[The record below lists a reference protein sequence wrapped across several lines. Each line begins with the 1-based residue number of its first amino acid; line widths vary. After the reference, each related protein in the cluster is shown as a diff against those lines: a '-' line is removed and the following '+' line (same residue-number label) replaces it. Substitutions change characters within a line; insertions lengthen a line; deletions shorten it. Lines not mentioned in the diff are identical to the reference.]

1 LTHGNITLANINF
14 SMLYLLTNE
23 TKLKKNNFCKS
34 TYLHEGNVISDGSTC
49 VVRVDFD
56 GANRRVV
63 LALLVLLD
71 VVVAR
76 HDLIK
81 QKYICSKS
89 IHS

>member
-1 LTHGNITLANINF
+1 LNYGNITLANINF

-23 TKLKKNNFCKS
+23 TLLKKDNFICKTKS
-34 TYLHEGNVISDGSTC
+34 TYLHEGNVIRDGSTC

-56 GANRRVV
+56 GADRGVV
-63 LALLVLLD
+63 LALLGLLD

-81 QKYICSKS
+81 
-89 IHS
+89 